1 MLRKWEDLPKYMRTK
16 EVRPYYDR
24 LNKKRMSLKLKRC
37 FDLVVS
43 FVMIIALLP
52 VFIIIA
58 LLIVRDSKG
67 GVFYCQERV
76 TEYGKKF
83 KIIKFRTMVNGADK
97 VGSGITTSNDNR
109 ITKLGEKLR
118 KYRLDELPQ
127 LINIFLGDMTFV
139 GTRPESTYY
148 VKKYSNEMMATLLL
162 PAGVT
167 SVASIKYKNE
177 ASLIDKASDV
187 DMVYMNKILPE
198 KMKYNLSSIERF
210 SLWEDIMIMF
220 RTLMAVLWKDCK

>member
-83 KIIKFRTMVNGADK
+83 KIIKFRTMVKGADQ

-198 KMKYNLSSIERF
+198 KMKYNLSSIESF
-210 SLWEDIMIMF
+210 SLWEDIITMF
-220 RTLMAVLWKDCK
+220 RTVMAVLWKDCK

>member
-24 LNKKRMSLKLKRC
+24 LNKKRMSLKLKKC

-83 KIIKFRTMVNGADK
+83 KIIKFRTMVKDADK

-210 SLWEDIMIMF
+210 SLWEDIITMF
-220 RTLMAVLWKDCK
+220 RTVMAVLWKDCK

>member
-97 VGSGITTSNDNR
+97 VGIGITTSNDNR

>member
-1 MLRKWEDLPKYMRTK
+1 
-16 EVRPYYDR
+16 
-24 LNKKRMSLKLKRC
+24 
-37 FDLVVS
+37 
-43 FVMIIALLP
+43 
-52 VFIIIA
+52 
-58 LLIVRDSKG
+58 
-67 GVFYCQERV
+67 
-76 TEYGKKF
+76 
-83 KIIKFRTMVNGADK
+83 MVKGADK

-198 KMKYNLSSIERF
+198 KMKYNLSSIESF
-210 SLWEDIMIMF
+210 SLWEDIITMF
-220 RTLMAVLWKDCK
+220 RTVMAVLWKDCK